1 VRGFTAGSEVVVFF
15 LLFRSGKK
23 SWRGRGGAVR
33 FLVHLQGLEGGV
45 KGGWVLTWG
54 GHVLFVSANFNIG
67 DLGLSFC
74 LIYSKS

>member
-1 VRGFTAGSEVVVFF
+1 MRGFTAGSEVVVFF
-15 LLFRSGKK
+15 YCLDLVKN
-23 SWRGRGGAVR
+23 RGEVVR

-54 GHVLFVSANFNIG
+54 GHVLFVSAKFNIG